1 MTTHATPVNA
11 GQRGFT
17 LIELMI
23 GLLLGMLTVLVISQ
37 VLALSE
43 GKKRAITMGSDA
55 QVNGALSLFTLQ
67 RDIQQAGYGA
77 VSSPDAMGCP
87 VKGQYQG
94 AAAFTL
100 TLAPVVITKGVS
112 GASDTI
118 TVLQG
123 QTSSFST
130 PIALTG
136 NHASDGT
143 SYIVGS
149 SFGAVAGNMMIA
161 VPKTQGSGTW
171 CTLFNVTDDAS
182 SPLTALGPTRIPNA
196 EGATGKWNHA
206 SLYPTAGY
214 AAGDYLLNMGQLVSR
229 VYSINAN
236 NNLQVA
242 DLSPTSG
249 VSTSLELY
257 PEIVNLQAFYGKDT
271 NGDGLVDLYDATT
284 PTTSDGW
291 KQVLAIR
298 IALVARSNQF
308 EEKDEVTS
316 RVPEW
321 DVGATTFA
329 DITPAN
335 CSNGNGSKCIPL
347 SVSGRVGTEW
357 KHYRYKIYDTIVP
370 LRNVLWNS

>member
-1 MTTHATPVNA
+1 MTTHAISKNTA
-11 GQRGFT
+11 QRGFT

-43 GKKRAITMGSDA
+43 GKKRSITTGSDA

-77 VSSPDAMGCP
+77 VSSPDAMGCQ

-94 AAAFTL
+94 GSAFTL
-100 TLAPVVITKGVS
+100 TLAPVTITS
-112 GASDTI
+112 GASGGPDTI

-123 QTSSFST
+123 KTASFST
-130 PIALTG
+130 PIILSG
-136 NHASDGT
+136 NHASADT
-143 SYIVGS
+143 AYIVTS

-161 VPKTQGSGTW
+161 VPKVQGSGTW
-171 CTLFNVTDDAS
+171 CTLFNVTDDTS

-196 EGATGKWNHA
+196 SGDSGKWNHT

-214 AAGDYLLNMGQLVSR
+214 AAGDYLLNMGSMVSR
-229 VYSINAN
+229 VYSINSN
-236 NNLQVA
+236 NNLQLA
-242 DLSPTSG
+242 ELSPDTGATS
-249 VSTSLELY
+249 SLELY
-257 PEIVNLQAFYGKDT
+257 PEIVNLKAFYGKDT
-271 NGDGLVDLYDATT
+271 NGDGLIDLYDAAT
-284 PTTSDGW
+284 PTTNAGW

-308 EEKDEVTS
+308 EKDAVTPNP
-316 RVPEW
+316 PEW

-329 DITPAN
+329 GVTPVN
-335 CSNGNGSKCIPL
+335 CRVGSSKCIRLP
-347 SVSGRVGTEW
+347 VVNQVGEQW
-357 KHYRYKIYDTIVP
+357 QQYRYKIYDTIVP